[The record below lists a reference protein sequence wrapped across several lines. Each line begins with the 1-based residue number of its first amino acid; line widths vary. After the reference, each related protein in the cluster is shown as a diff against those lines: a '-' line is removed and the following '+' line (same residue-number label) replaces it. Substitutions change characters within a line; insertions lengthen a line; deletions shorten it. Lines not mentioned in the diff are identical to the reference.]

1 MTEAGDD
8 ASTSGS
14 DGVLVVSVWDQ
25 GDTGFLGRIT
35 MTTIAAGTGREETA
49 VTVVTSPDE
58 LLDSVREWLSS
69 LRGQ

>member
-35 MTTIAAGTGREETA
+35 MTTIAADTGREETA